1 MKKTATWLR
10 SSEWVDNGQ
19 QWIFKDEEVKVE
31 LMSSILSAR
40 IHRSM
45 KNLRIVDVP
54 SYIQNY
60 ILPDRRQNRYCS
72 GIFVW

>member
-10 SSEWVDNGQ
+10 SIEWVDNGQ

-40 IHRSM
+40 IQRSM